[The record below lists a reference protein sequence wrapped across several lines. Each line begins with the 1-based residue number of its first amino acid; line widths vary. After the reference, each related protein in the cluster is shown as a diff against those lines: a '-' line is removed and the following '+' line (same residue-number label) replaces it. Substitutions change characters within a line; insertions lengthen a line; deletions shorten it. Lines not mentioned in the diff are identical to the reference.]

1 MCLSLATAVI
11 GELAVI
17 NRESAGRPCPAKQT
31 ILVVVKITTVEG
43 QIAAF
48 VANSGAVEIGH
59 LCTGKLKFVNCNIAA
74 GNENRLAVRDQAGR
88 YHRDHPAHPL
98 QGYILV
104 D

>member
-1 MCLSLATAVI
+1 MTLYRVVKITVINCQIGDCADVEIMCLAVASAVK
-11 GELAVI
+11 GEFAII

-59 LCTGKLKFVNCNIAA
+59 LGTGKLKVVNYNT
-74 GNENRLAVRDQAGR
+74 RV
-88 YHRDHPAHPL
+88 
-98 QGYILV
+98 
-104 D
+104 